1 MVKNQEIKVSAPKVS
16 AEATIVYPIGET
28 LEDNVEKFGEEVVN
42 SIFIQQLVVKVQAGA
57 RTALE
62 NGKDAQLWANGY
74 VPGQKAPSI
83 AADPK
88 AAARAALARMSEE
101 ERLQLIRDLQAGN

>member
-1 MVKNQEIKVSAPKVS
+1 MAIQDVEIKVNAPKVS
-16 AEATIVYPIGET
+16 AEATLSYKIGET
-28 LEDNVEKFGEEVVN
+28 LGENVELFGEEVVN
-42 SIFIQQLVVKVQAGA
+42 SIFVQQLIVKVQAGA
-57 RTALE
+57 RTAME
-62 NGKDAQLWANGY
+62 NGRDPQLWASSY

-101 ERLQLIRDLQAGN
+101 ERLQLIRDLQAG